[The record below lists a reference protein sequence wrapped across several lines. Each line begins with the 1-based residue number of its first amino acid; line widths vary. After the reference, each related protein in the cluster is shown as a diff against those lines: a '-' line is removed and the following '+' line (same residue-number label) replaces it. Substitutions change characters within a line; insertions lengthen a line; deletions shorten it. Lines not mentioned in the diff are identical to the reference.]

1 MAIKLLVDSSTD
13 ISKVEAE
20 KLGINM
26 LSMFITFDGTDYLDG
41 VDLLPEDF
49 YKKLRESSVLPK
61 TSQIVPAR
69 FEEAFAELT
78 KDGDELLVITLSSKL
93 SGTYASAC
101 AAAEGFG
108 GKVCVVDSLN
118 AAIGERLLAQYAMQ
132 LIERGTLSLQEIAS
146 ELDEKKTRIRLYALL
161 NTLEYLK
168 KGGRIS
174 AATAI
179 AGEVLSIKP
188 IISVIDGEVKV
199 VGKAMGAR
207 KGNMMLKGMYAK
219 TNGAD
224 LALPY
229 GMVYSG
235 EDIQAVETNLK
246 DCAKVFASDGEGV
259 PAYAIGATIGTH
271 VGPGVVGL
279 AYFEK

>member
-20 KLGINM
+20 KLGIDM

-69 FEEAFAELT
+69 FEEAFEELT
-78 KDGDELLVITLSSKL
+78 KEGDELLVITLSSKL

-101 AAAEGFG
+101 TAAEGFG

-118 AAIGERLLAQYAMQ
+118 AAIGERLLVQYAMQ
-132 LIERGTLSLQEIAS
+132 LIERGTLTLQEIAS

-235 EDIQAVETNLK
+235 EDIQVVEANLK
-246 DCAKVFASDGEGV
+246 DCAKVFVSDGEGV

>member
-20 KLGINM
+20 KLGIDM

-69 FEEAFAELT
+69 FEEAFEELT
-78 KDGDELLVITLSSKL
+78 KEGDELLVITLSSKL

-101 AAAEGFG
+101 TAAEGFG

-132 LIERGTLSLQEIAS
+132 LIERGTLTLQEIAS